1 MKLHPRLQRGGCM
14 WCPDNSNSTEI
25 RLQGNVRMQTISALL
40 YTGRSRCHCG
50 HGEIWHSNHT
60 PFRENLEKICM
71 QHIQSICIYTISSSP
86 AKISRRYNLYRQERD
101 AYLLRETVVAL
112 KRRIRDVNEAEDT
125 SPSCVICMLHSRNTV
140 LLPCRHAQFC
150 KECSN
155 RLMQKRTPRC
165 PLCRGK
171 IECILDIIL

>member
-1 MKLHPRLQRGGCM
+1 MKSHPRLQRGGCM
-14 WCPDNSNSTEI
+14 WCPENSDSTEI
-25 RLQGNVRMQTISALL
+25 RLQERCRCNQYRPTLHWG
-40 YTGRSRCHCG
+40 SRCHCG
-50 HGEIWHSNHT
+50 HGEVWHRNNT
-60 PFRENLEKICM
+60 PFRENLEKMCT
-71 QHIQSICIYTISSSP
+71 QHIQQSTYIRSLHLQQQSLEDKLIQ
-86 AKISRRYNLYRQERD
+86 RERD

-112 KRRIRDVNEAEDT
+112 KRRIRDFNEEDT